1 MQRPNI
7 LAVTLLTGGM
17 LGLATAQA
25 QTPASTTTQTP
36 AAGSQATPAA
46 KKPAATGTAKT
57 GATTAKTGTAATKT
71 ATPLVLKTPK
81 EKASYAIGENIGKAM
96 KKDSVDIDP
105 SILARGIKDAVT
117 GAKPALTDQEAQE
130 ALQAFQTE
138 MKAKMEAKA
147 AEAGAANKQAGDS
160 FQAANK
166 TKPGVTTTPTGLQY
180 KVLTPGTG
188 PKPAASDTVIC
199 QYRGTLVDGKEFD
212 SSYKRGQPA
221 QFPVTGVIKG
231 WTEALQMMPVGSK
244 WQLVLPPT
252 LAYGDRGAGPD
263 IGPNST
269 LVFEV
274 ELVGIAPKPEA
285 KPDAQAAPKADPAPA
300 KPDAKAEQKPDASGT
315 PTPNKP

>member
-1 MQRPNI
+1 MQRPNT

-17 LGLATAQA
+17 LMLATAQA

-36 AAGSQATPAA
+36 AAGSQTTPAA
-46 KKPAATGTAKT
+46 KKPAATA
-57 GATTAKTGTAATKT
+57 TAKTGTTAGTRTAA
-71 ATPLVLKTPK
+71 PLVLKTPK
-81 EKASYAIGENIGKAM
+81 DKASYAIGQNIGKAM
-96 KKDSVDIDP
+96 KKDAVDIDP
-105 SILARGIKDAVT
+105 NILSRGIKDAVT
-117 GAKPALTDQEAQE
+117 GAKPALTDQEEQE
-130 ALQAFQTE
+130 ALQAFQIE

-147 AEAGAANKQAGDS
+147 AAAGATNKQAGDS

-166 TKPGVTTTPTGLQY
+166 TKPGVTTTATGLQY

-188 PKPAASDTVIC
+188 PKPSASDTVIC
-199 QYRGTLVDGKEFD
+199 QYRGTLIDGKEFD

-231 WTEALQMMPVGSK
+231 WTEALEMMPVGSK
-244 WQLVLPPT
+244 WQLVLPPG

-285 KPDAQAAPKADPAPA
+285 KPDAKAEPKADPAPA
-300 KPDAKAEQKPDASGT
+300 KPDAKAAEPKTDATAT

>member
-7 LAVTLLTGGM
+7 LAVTLLTGGILM
-17 LGLATAQA
+17 LGTALA

-36 AAGSQATPAA
+36 ATGSQTAPAA
-46 KKPAATGTAKT
+46 KKPATSG
-57 GATTAKTGTAATKT
+57 TAKTGTAAGSK
-71 ATPLVLKTPK
+71 AAAPLVLNTPK
-81 EKASYAIGENIGKAM
+81 EKASYAIGQNIGKAM

-105 SILARGIKDAVT
+105 NILARGIKDAVT
-117 GAKPALTDQEAQE
+117 GAKQAMTDEEEQT

-138 MKAKMEAKA
+138 MKGKMEAKA
-147 AEAGAANKQAGDS
+147 AATGLVNKQAGET
-160 FQAANK
+160 FMAANK
-166 TKPGVTTTPTGLQY
+166 TKPGVTTTASGMQY
-180 KVLTPGTG
+180 RVLTNGSG
-188 PKPAASDTVIC
+188 PKPTASDTVTC
-199 QYRGTLVDGKEFD
+199 NYKGTLVDGKEFD

-244 WQLVLPPT
+244 WELVLPPN

-285 KPDAQAAPKADPAPA
+285 KPDAKAEPKAADPAPVGTSG
-300 KPDAKAEQKPDASGT
+300 KP
-315 PTPNKP
+315 

>member
-1 MQRPNI
+1 M
-7 LAVTLLTGGM
+7 TGGM
-17 LGLATAQA
+17 LLLATAQA

-36 AAGSQATPAA
+36 AAGSPTTPAA
-46 KKPAATGTAKT
+46 KKPAATSTP
-57 GATTAKTGTAATKT
+57 KTGTTGTKT
-71 ATPLVLKTPK
+71 AAPLVLKTPK
-81 EKASYAIGENIGKAM
+81 DKASYAIGQNIGKAM
-96 KKDSVDIDP
+96 KKDSVDIDT

-117 GAKPALTDQEAQE
+117 GAKPALTDQEAQA
-130 ALQAFQTE
+130 ALQAFQIE

-147 AEAGAANKQAGDS
+147 AEMGAANKQAGDT
-160 FQAANK
+160 FQAQNK
-166 TKPGVTTTPTGLQY
+166 AKPGVTTTASGLQY
-180 KVLTPGTG
+180 KVLSTGTG
-188 PKPAASDTVIC
+188 PKPSAADTVIC
-199 QYRGTLVDGKEFD
+199 QYRGTLIDGKEFD

-244 WQLVLPPT
+244 WQLVLPPS

-285 KPDAQAAPKADPAPA
+285 KPDAKAEPKADPAPA
-300 KPDAKAEQKPDASGT
+300 KPDAKVEPKADASTTTT
-315 PTPNKP
+315 PSKP

>member
-7 LAVTLLTGGM
+7 LAVTLLTGGILM
-17 LGLATAQA
+17 LGTALA

-36 AAGSQATPAA
+36 ATGSQTAPAA
-46 KKPAATGTAKT
+46 KKPATTG
-57 GATTAKTGTAATKT
+57 TAKTGTAAGSK
-71 ATPLVLKTPK
+71 AAAPLVLNTPK
-81 EKASYAIGENIGKAM
+81 EKASYAIGQNIGKAM

-105 SILARGIKDAVT
+105 NILARGIKDAVT
-117 GAKPALTDQEAQE
+117 GAKQAMTDEEEQAT
-130 ALQAFQTE
+130 LQALQTE
-138 MKAKMEAKA
+138 MKGKMEAKA
-147 AEAGAANKQAGDS
+147 AATGLANKQAGET
-160 FQAANK
+160 FMAANK
-166 TKPGVTTTPTGLQY
+166 TKPGVTTTASGMQY
-180 KVLTPGTG
+180 RVLANGSG
-188 PKPAASDTVIC
+188 PKPTASDTVTC
-199 QYRGTLVDGKEFD
+199 NYKGTLVDGKEFD

-244 WQLVLPPT
+244 WELVLPPN

-285 KPDAQAAPKADPAPA
+285 KPDAKAEPKAADPAPA
-300 KPDAKAEQKPDASGT
+300 GT
-315 PTPNKP
+315 PGKP

>member
-7 LAVTLLTGGM
+7 LAVTLLTGGILM
-17 LGLATAQA
+17 LGTALA

-36 AAGSQATPAA
+36 ATSSQTAPAA
-46 KKPAATGTAKT
+46 KKPATTG
-57 GATTAKTGTAATKT
+57 TAKTGTAAGSKAT
-71 ATPLVLKTPK
+71 APLVLNTPK
-81 EKASYAIGENIGKAM
+81 EKASYAIGQNIGKAM

-105 SILARGIKDAVT
+105 NILARGIKDAVT
-117 GAKPALTDQEAQE
+117 GAKQAMTDEEEQAT
-130 ALQAFQTE
+130 LQALQTE
-138 MKAKMEAKA
+138 MKGKMEAKA
-147 AEAGAANKQAGDS
+147 AATGLANKQAGET
-160 FQAANK
+160 FMATNK
-166 TKPGVTTTPTGLQY
+166 SKPGVTTTASGMQY
-180 KVLTPGTG
+180 RVLTNGSG
-188 PKPAASDTVIC
+188 PKPTASDTVTC
-199 QYRGTLVDGKEFD
+199 NYKGTLVDGKEFD

-244 WQLVLPPT
+244 WELVLPPN

-285 KPDAQAAPKADPAPA
+285 KPDAKAEPKAADPASA
-300 KPDAKAEQKPDASGT
+300 GT
-315 PTPNKP
+315 PGKP

>member
-1 MQRPNI
+1 MQRPNT

-17 LGLATAQA
+17 LVLATAQA

-36 AAGSQATPAA
+36 ASGSQTTPAA

-57 GATTAKTGTAATKT
+57 GTTTGTRTAA
-71 ATPLVLKTPK
+71 PLALKTPK
-81 EKASYAIGENIGKAM
+81 EKASYAIGQNIGKAM
-96 KKDSVDIDP
+96 KKDAVDIDP
-105 SILARGIKDAVT
+105 IILARGIKDAVT
-117 GAKPALTDQEAQE
+117 GAKPALTDQEEQE
-130 ALQAFQTE
+130 ALQAFQIE

-147 AEAGAANKQAGDS
+147 AAAGAANKQAGDS
-160 FQAANK
+160 FQAENK
-166 TKPGVTTTPTGLQY
+166 TKPGVTTTATGLQY

-188 PKPAASDTVIC
+188 PKPSASDTVIC
-199 QYRGTLVDGKEFD
+199 QYRGTLIDGKEFD

-231 WTEALQMMPVGSK
+231 WTEALEMMPVGSK
-244 WQLVLPPT
+244 WQLVLPPS

-274 ELVGIAPKPEA
+274 ELVSIAPKTEA
-285 KPDAQAAPKADPAPA
+285 KPDAKAEPKADPAPA
-300 KPDAKAEQKPDASGT
+300 KPDAKAADPKANATAT

>member
-17 LGLATAQA
+17 LLATAQA

-36 AAGSQATPAA
+36 AAGSQTTPAA
-46 KKPAATGTAKT
+46 KKPAAT
-57 GATTAKTGTAATKT
+57 ATPKTGTTGTKT
-71 ATPLVLKTPK
+71 AAPLVLKTPK
-81 EKASYAIGENIGKAM
+81 DKASYAIGQNIGKAM

-105 SILARGIKDAVT
+105 TILARGIKDAVT
-117 GAKPALTDQEAQE
+117 GAKPALTDQEAQA
-130 ALQAFQTE
+130 ALQAFQIE

-147 AEAGAANKQAGDS
+147 AEMGAANKQAGDT
-160 FQAANK
+160 FQAQNK
-166 TKPGVTTTPTGLQY
+166 AKPGVTTTASGLQY
-180 KVLTPGTG
+180 KVLATGTG
-188 PKPAASDTVIC
+188 PKPSASDTVIC
-199 QYRGTLVDGKEFD
+199 QYRGTLIDGKEFD

-244 WQLVLPPT
+244 WQLVLPPS

-285 KPDAQAAPKADPAPA
+285 KPDAKAEPKADPAPA
-300 KPDAKAEQKPDASGT
+300 KPDAKVEPKADAST
-315 PTPNKP
+315 TSTPNKP

>member
-17 LGLATAQA
+17 LVLATAQA
-25 QTPASTTTQTP
+25 QTPASTITQTP
-36 AAGSQATPAA
+36 ATGSQTTPAA
-46 KKPAATGTAKT
+46 KKPAATT
-57 GATTAKTGTAATKT
+57 GTAKTGTATGTRT
-71 ATPLVLKTPK
+71 AAPLVLKTPK
-81 EKASYAIGENIGKAM
+81 EKASYAIGQNIGKAM
-96 KKDSVDIDP
+96 KKD
-105 SILARGIKDAVT
+105 AVN
-117 GAKPALTDQEAQE
+117 GAKPALTDQEAQA
-130 ALQAFQTE
+130 ALQAFQIE

-147 AEAGAANKQAGDS
+147 AEAGAANKQVGDA
-160 FQAANK
+160 FQAQNK
-166 TKPGVTTTPTGLQY
+166 AKPGVTTTASGLQY
-180 KVLTPGTG
+180 KVLTSGTG
-188 PKPAASDTVIC
+188 PKPSASDTVIC

-274 ELVGIAPKPEA
+274 ELVGIAPKAEA
-285 KPDAQAAPKADPAPA
+285 KPDAQTAPKTDPAQA
-300 KPDAKAEQKPDASGT
+300 KPDAKPEPKPDAT
-315 PTPNKP
+315 ANPTPNKP

>member
-1 MQRPNI
+1 
-7 LAVTLLTGGM
+7 M